1 MRVEFPTIPEVADG
15 MVGSA
20 ATFNTWSSAL
30 TYLLGESHAPFA
42 STFTTRDDE
51 EEYRDT
57 YQTVTVGY
65 APYRGE
71 AMLYYAFEAYQN
83 SGNTTLHWY
92 ARIGF
97 YGDDSAWHWVYE
109 TSGTDRAF
117 AYKSGTHAL
126 EAGELAQLTYGH
138 IYEWRVQLRGDNENY
153 NTFYRLWQI
162 GLLAAITGWPT
173 APTFT
178 EDGGPDAADFNTIK
192 TAAEKLADFVPTI
205 NWCGGGEPVRE
216 WNHTSWGTVQRG
228 VIRYR
233 PKSLLCVV
241 RYRQRHGYAARTV
254 RWQVQVRDT
263 AGNEADVYES
273 GDLPT
278 TGGIEEQ
285 SQEIDLT
292 AGAAAA
298 ALAAAGITL
307 TVGNLYRVT
316 IRMRRVVG
324 TDAEVLDVYGG
335 MIIRTS
341 AGTPAGGWVT
351 PALWKHLDNDV
362 GPTKLNAYWTDLTL
376 LRSGA
381 EALHGHTPVMCHMFP
396 EGGNRSLHGIRRKRW
411 LHYRCLDADDA
422 PRIHY
427 GAAHGQMQTLEA
439 GSGWVAYDLEQIA
452 ALPYGATYWLSRT
465 LTAFEADTELL

>member
-42 STFTTRDDE
+42 STYTDRGDKQ
-51 EEYRDT
+51 EYRAT
-57 YQTVTVGY
+57 YQSVSIGY

-71 AMLYYAFEAYQN
+71 KTLFYAFDVRQN
-83 SGNTTLHWY
+83 SGGANYWHV
-92 ARIGF
+92 RIGF

-109 TSGTDRAF
+109 TAGTDGSWAHR
-117 AYKSGTHAL
+117 SGTHAL
-126 EAGELAQLTYGH
+126 TAGEQAQLTYGH
-138 IYEWRVQLRGDNENY
+138 IYEWRVQLRGDNETY
-153 NTFYRLWQI
+153 NTYLRLWQI
-162 GLLAAITGWPT
+162 GLLAAIKDWPS
-173 APTFT
+173 APTFI
-178 EDGGPDAADFNTIK
+178 EGGVPDAAAFNTIK
-192 TAAEKLADFVPTI
+192 TAAETLADFVPAI

-233 PKSLLCVV
+233 PESLLCVV
-241 RYRQRHGYAARTV
+241 RYRQRHGYDQRKV

-263 AGNEADVYES
+263 AGHEAVVYES
-273 GDLPT
+273 SDLAT
-278 TGGIEEQ
+278 TGGTEER

-292 AGAAAA
+292 TGAAAA

-307 TVGNLYRVT
+307 TMGSLYRVT
-316 IRMRRVVG
+316 IRIRRVVG

-411 LHYRCLDADDA
+411 LHYQCVNSNDA
-422 PRIHY
+422 PRIYY
-427 GAAHGQMQTLEA
+427 GAAHGQEQTLEA
-439 GSGWVAYDLEQIA
+439 GAGWQTYDLEQIA